1 MSLLDRLKP
10 QPRWKHPDP
19 ETRIAAILELDD
31 ADELRAIVRDD
42 AEAAV
47 RRAAVKR
54 LGDVDFLA
62 AVARDDAD
70 ERVRA
75 EAAASLVEI
84 ASTGEAAAAEAAAA
98 ALDDQKHLGMIARS
112 SPHETGRQIAVARLN
127 DPRTLGA
134 VARQAADP
142 TTAMQALERLTHRE
156 ELLDV
161 AINSEHKDV
170 AVAALEACAA
180 ADAGARDTFQ
190 TIAARAK
197 HKAVG
202 RRALA
207 LVQALDEAEA
217 ARLAAAEARRRQQ
230 VALCETIEAAERTP
244 DWQAADAALVT
255 AEREWRSLEP
265 DVDPELV
272 RRVTEAAG
280 RARQAIAARRAEAVE
295 NERKAAAR
303 EAERGSRADLIGR
316 AAALEASSAD
326 MFDQVAALE
335 QEWELLAPPAELAS
349 SDAARLSTE
358 FGAALAAARERRQRW
373 EVTEAA
379 RASLTAAAE
388 EADSLS
394 AAEDMEAIARQW
406 PELAARW
413 QALTAAVGEVDDAT
427 ASRFQQAKSRVELR
441 VAALR
446 QQAEQARADN
456 LARLVQLC
464 QHLDARIGAEDV
476 KLRELERGQRGLRA
490 ALETPPPLPDTR
502 EAAQIGDRLRA
513 VQARLVPRLREL
525 RELDDWKRFAN
536 ASAQE
541 ELIAQVEALRTE
553 ADLEKAANALRDLHV
568 RWRDV
573 AEAPRDQAEA
583 LWRRFKSTSDEIRA
597 RCGEFFAKQAEE
609 RAANLKLKEAL
620 CERAEALAGSTEWIK
635 TAEELKRLQAEWK
648 TIGPV
653 SRKHAKSVWKRFR
666 AACDAFFT
674 RRQADLAE
682 RKRMWAANLE
692 RKQALCAQAETL
704 AESTDWETA
713 AAEVRRLQAE
723 WKTIGPVRKNKS
735 EAIWLRFRGACD
747 HFFDRYKHR
756 HQIELGSKLSE
767 REALVVELESLATL
781 DRAAD
786 PPDDLAARLAA
797 SWAQWTR
804 LPALPRDVLEPLV
817 QRYSTA
823 QRTLVETFPA
833 AFAGTPLDPT
843 ANLKKM
849 EALCVK
855 VENCLT
861 REPEHPAAADTP
873 TAILA
878 ARLRE
883 ALAANTIGGRP
894 GGRHGEEAKWRAAVE
909 EVKDA
914 QAAWRRLGPVPGDAG
929 HALADRFQHACN
941 RFFDQHRR
949 RQATQAPSAR
959 RPRAG
964 H

>member
-42 AEAAV
+42 ADAGV

-70 ERVRA
+70 ERVRT

-84 ASTGEAAAAEAAAA
+84 ATTGEAAAAEAAAS
-98 ALDDQKHLGMIARS
+98 ALGDQKYLATIARS
-112 SPHETGRQIAVARLN
+112 SPHETARHAAVTRLS
-127 DPRTLGA
+127 DPRALGS
-134 VARQAADP
+134 VARQAVDL
-142 TTAMQALERLTHRE
+142 TTAMRALEQLTHRE
-156 ELLDV
+156 ELVDV

-170 AVAALEACAA
+170 AVAALETCAA

-190 TIAARAK
+190 TIATRAK

-207 LVQALDEAEA
+207 LVQAIDEAEA
-217 ARLAAAEARRRQQ
+217 ARLAAIEARRRQQ
-230 VALCETIEAAERTP
+230 VALCETVEAAERMP
-244 DWQAADAALVT
+244 DWQAADAALAS
-255 AEREWRSLEP
+255 AEQEWRSLEP
-265 DVDPELV
+265 DVDPELARRLAEAAV
-272 RRVTEAAG
+272 RTRQAIEARRTEAA
-280 RARQAIAARRAEAVE
+280 EA
-295 NERKAAAR
+295 ERKAAAR
-303 EAERGSRADLIGR
+303 EAERASRVALVER
-316 AAALEASSAD
+316 VAALDASSAEVLD
-326 MFDQVAALE
+326 RAASLE
-335 QEWELLAPPAELAS
+335 QDWAQLAPPVELAAN
-349 SDAARLSTE
+349 DAARLSTE
-358 FGAALAAARERRQRW
+358 FAAALTAVREGRQRW
-373 EVTEAA
+373 EAAEAA
-379 RASLTAAAE
+379 RAGLTAVAD
-388 EADSLS
+388 EADTLS
-394 AAEDMEAIARQW
+394 AAEDMEAIARHW
-406 PELAARW
+406 PDLAARW
-413 QALTAAVGEVDDAT
+413 QALAAEAGVVDEAT
-427 ASRFQQAKSRVELR
+427 ASRFREARSRVESR
-441 VAALR
+441 VASLR

-464 QHLDARIGAEDV
+464 QHLEARVGTEDV
-476 KLRELERGQRGLRA
+476 KLRELERGQRSLRA

-502 EAAQIGDRLRA
+502 EATQIVDRLKA

-541 ELIAQVEALRTE
+541 ELIAQVEALRAE
-553 ADLEKAANALRDLHV
+553 PDLEKAANTLRDLHT

-583 LWRRFKSTSDEIRA
+583 LWRRFKSTSDEIRV

-620 CERAEALAGSTEWIK
+620 CERAEALASSTDWIK

-674 RRQADLAE
+674 RRHADLAE
-682 RKRMWAANLE
+682 RKQMWAANLE
-692 RKQALCAQAETL
+692 RKQTLCAQAEAL
-704 AESTDWETA
+704 AESNDWETA

-723 WKTIGPVRKNKS
+723 WKTVGPVRKNKS
-735 EAIWLRFRGACD
+735 EAIWLRFRTACD

-767 REALVVELESLATL
+767 REALVVDLESLTAV
-781 DRAAD
+781 DRSAG

-797 SWAQWTR
+797 NWTQWTR
-804 LPALPRDVLEPLV
+804 LPALPREVLEPLV
-817 QRYSTA
+817 QRYSAA
-823 QRTLVETFPA
+823 QRVLVETFPA
-833 AFAGTPLDPT
+833 VFAGTPLDPS

-849 EALCVK
+849 EALCVR
-855 VENCLT
+855 VENCLM
-861 REPEHPAAADTP
+861 REPEPTAAATP

-894 GGRHGEEAKWRAAVE
+894 NSRQAEESKWRAAVDD
-909 EVKDA
+909 VKDA

-929 HALADRFQHACN
+929 RALADRFQHACN

-949 RQATQAPSAR
+949 RQAPQPPSAR
-959 RPRAG
+959 PPRAG
-964 H
+964 R